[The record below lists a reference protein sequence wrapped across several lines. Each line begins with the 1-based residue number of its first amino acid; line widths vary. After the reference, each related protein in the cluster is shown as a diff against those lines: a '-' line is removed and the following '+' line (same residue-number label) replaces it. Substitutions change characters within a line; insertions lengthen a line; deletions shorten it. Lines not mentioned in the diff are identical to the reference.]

1 VRRLVGALRRR
12 LVAVAHP
19 RPSAHSMSRAPD
31 APSQADKSVRGES
44 GDKSPALQNADSDC
58 AGRGSFSKRSHS
70 NHPGSGIAEAK
81 NEEQLAR
88 LVERDL
94 MLRVND

>member
-1 VRRLVGALRRR
+1 VLDVEVFQKDRLQTTQARVL
-12 LVAVAHP
+12 P
-19 RPSAHSMSRAPD
+19 R
-31 APSQADKSVRGES
+31 
-44 GDKSPALQNADSDC
+44 
-58 AGRGSFSKRSHS
+58 
-70 NHPGSGIAEAK
+70 AK